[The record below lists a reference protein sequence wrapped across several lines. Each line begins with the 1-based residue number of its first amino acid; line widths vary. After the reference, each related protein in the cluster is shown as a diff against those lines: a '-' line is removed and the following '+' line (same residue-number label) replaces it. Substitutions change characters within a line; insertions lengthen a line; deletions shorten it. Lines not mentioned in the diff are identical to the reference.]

1 MLAITGS
8 RKSDNFT
15 NIQMQ
20 HLRNQLTTLRTQF
33 DTFRHGDAIG
43 ADAIGHNIAVEL
55 GYNIIIHPPIDPKY
69 RAFCQSDNIE
79 TPADYIKRDHDFIDR
94 STLLLAVPNG
104 NKEILRSGTW
114 ATVRYARKK
123 RIEIRILYPDG
134 RVVIENAPS

>member
-8 RKSDNFT
+8 TKSDNFT

-20 HLRNQLTTLRTQF
+20 HLRNHMTDLRTQF

-55 GYNIIIHPPIDPKY
+55 GYHIIIYPPTNPHY

-79 TPADYIKRDHDFIDR
+79 PTADYIKRNHNFVDR

-104 NKEILRSGTW
+104 NKEMLRSGTW

-123 RIEIRILYPDG
+123 GIEIRILYPDG